1 MTDYLV
7 CLGLK
12 SFLEIK
18 NFYFKAGL
26 TRMVSLFLDEALVV
40 VVQSL
45 SCVQLF
51 VTPWTVAYQAS
62 PFLELAQIHNDFY
75 NIKVYLN
82 ETEVLKLLILTAS
95 ICYLNFV
102 TSPIKTK

>member
-18 NFYFKAGL
+18 KFYFKAGL

-40 VVQSL
+40 VVPSL
-45 SCVQLF
+45 SCV
-51 VTPWTVAYQAS
+51 
-62 PFLELAQIHNDFY
+62 
-75 NIKVYLN
+75 
-82 ETEVLKLLILTAS
+82 
-95 ICYLNFV
+95 
-102 TSPIKTK
+102 